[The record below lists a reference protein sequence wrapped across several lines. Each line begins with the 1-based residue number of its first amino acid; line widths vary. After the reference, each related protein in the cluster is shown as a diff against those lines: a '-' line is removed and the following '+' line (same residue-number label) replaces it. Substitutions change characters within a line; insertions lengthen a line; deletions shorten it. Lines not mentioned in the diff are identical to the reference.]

1 MIGSLFSGIGG
12 LELGLEW
19 AGLGPV
25 AWQVEIEPYCR
36 AVLARHWPA
45 ASREVTD
52 VRAGGVSNLLPVG
65 VICGGFPCQDVSSAG
80 KRAGLAGAKS
90 GLWFE
95 FRRVIGELQPTG
107 VVIENV
113 ASGAS
118 AWLPQISSDLADLG
132 YRARALGISAADV
145 GAPHRRA
152 RVFVVA
158 VADADGAGRLRERSG
173 IAGVSASEA
182 GARPRGDARRSSKG
196 RAAMADTDAPRG
208 RRLSR
213 LPNDQWQTPG
223 LDAARCGE
231 VADADSE
238 RLRHEQGGGSGE
250 GWRRAPEP
258 RGRGPG
264 AAQPGLAG
272 VADGLPGRL
281 DGHRWPAGRGHEQH
295 AWEPARTV
303 APRSLVNRRARCRAL
318 GNAVVPQCAMIAGLV
333 LRGMMEGRA

>member
-36 AVLARHWPA
+36 AVLARHWPDV
-45 ASREVTD
+45 SREVTD
-52 VRAGGVSNLLPVG
+52 VRSAGVSNLLPVD

-80 KRAGLAGAKS
+80 KRAGLAGTKS

-95 FRRVIGELQPTG
+95 FRRVIGELRPTG

-113 ASGAS
+113 ASGAK
-118 AWLPQISSDLADLG
+118 AWLPQISADLADLG

-158 VADADGAGRLRERSG
+158 VANADGAGRLRERSG

-182 GARPRGDARRSSKG
+182 GAGPRGDARRSSKG
-196 RAAMADTDAPRG
+196 RAAMADADAPRG

-213 LPNDQWQTPG
+213 LPNDQRQAPG

-231 VADADSE
+231 VADADS
-238 RLRHEQGGGSGE
+238 G
-250 GWRRAPEP
+250 APEP

-295 AWEPARTV
+295 AWEPAWTV
-303 APRSLVNRRARCRAL
+303 APRTLVNRRARCRAL

-333 LRGMMEGRA
+333 LHEMLMDLA

>member
-132 YRARALGISAADV
+132 YRARAVGISAADV

-158 VADADGAGRLRERSG
+158 
-173 IAGVSASEA
+173 
-182 GARPRGDARRSSKG
+182 
-196 RAAMADTDAPRG
+196 
-208 RRLSR
+208 
-213 LPNDQWQTPG
+213 
-223 LDAARCGE
+223 